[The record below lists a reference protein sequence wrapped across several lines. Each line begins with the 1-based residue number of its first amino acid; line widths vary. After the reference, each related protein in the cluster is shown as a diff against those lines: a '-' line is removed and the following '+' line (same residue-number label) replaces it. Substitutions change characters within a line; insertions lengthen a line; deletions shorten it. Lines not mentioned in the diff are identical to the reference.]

1 MYREQDDMLARSTI
15 EIDGCIKVELSLL
28 PAVKAAGTQNEPATI
43 ERLWL
48 EIPLRDEVAPLMHV
62 VTTGLNSLL
71 RNPLW
76 SMNFLTN
83 VLANLS
89 FAVRST
95 AIRTQEDQTRLVG
108 TEDFVAGPC
117 FRVVTG
123 DHPADETPVVE
134 VCNNSTTAL
143 EEAVF
148 AVMDESG
155 EKHARLASAVRLIA
169 SAYGYNPAAN
179 REFYVTQSTVIEAV
193 ARENLN
199 EIMDDLRESL
209 MPEVK

>member
-1 MYREQDDMLARSTI
+1 MSQNQTNAAAEVTEVTEAVDQDQALGPVAEAAVEALRQAEDREREKKEEQARC
-15 EIDGCIKVELSLL
+15 E
-28 PAVKAAGTQNEPATI
+28 
-43 ERLWL
+43 
-48 EIPLRDEVAPLMHV
+48 HV

-123 DHPADETPVVE
+123 EHPADETPVVE